1 MFTVKKPIFGSNYYP
16 EAWDRGEIDKDLD
29 RMQEMGLNCV
39 RIAEFAWK
47 TMEPEEGR
55 YDFSLFREVVDK
67 CRDRGISVIMGTPT
81 ACPPRWLE
89 EKRPELL
96 ATDFKGVKFH
106 HGARRNVCPNDPVFR
121 EYCVK
126 ITEAMAKEFC
136 RDENIIGWQIDNE
149 IDPAKD
155 VFGCCCPICTAKFRE
170 YEKKKYGGDIDALN
184 REWGNYVFSQQ
195 YDDFSQLDH
204 PYPQWNHPSFVY
216 NWSAFQVESQHEF
229 IKLQYDTLK
238 KYVTVPI
245 GTDMMP
251 TFAHDYDMWAESA
264 DVMQFNQYFFG
275 AELPTAAM
283 WYDFMR
289 TVKPRPFWLTE
300 TSCCWNGGTVKLNM
314 RPAGFN
320 LANVFLAYSLGAE
333 TVNYWLWRAHYGG
346 QELEHGACTLS
357 SGAPSHVA
365 GEIKQLSDTLGE
377 LSAYLNGTKPD
388 KSGIAVHVSTPA
400 ANTFRFQGMVP
411 DFNYHAAIGKFH
423 SAIRK
428 AGFRPDLI
436 VPSADLAD
444 YNLIFTPCI
453 PDLTDRDLIT
463 RATNR
468 VKEGATWVVGP
479 LSDNRNRSGA
489 KPTDRN
495 LVHLERLADVKQLYI
510 LPADE
515 KYTVGLGE
523 KTFVPDKTVYEVY
536 ECGEKSKPL
545 AKYLDGAYT
554 AGKTAIAVAP
564 LGKGKIIVLGVIPEE
579 TAFIDFVGEEAKNCG
594 ITRRFRATYNVACA
608 FRSGEAGEILTATET
623 LDEYGSFAAP
633 FSSVD
638 LITKTCYNEGESVTL
653 APYGIAVLKKID

>member
-1 MFTVKKPIFGSNYYP
+1 
-16 EAWDRGEIDKDLD
+16 
-29 RMQEMGLNCV
+29 
-39 RIAEFAWK
+39 
-47 TMEPEEGR
+47 
-55 YDFSLFREVVDK
+55 
-67 CRDRGISVIMGTPT
+67 
-81 ACPPRWLE
+81 
-89 EKRPELL
+89 
-96 ATDFKGVKFH
+96 
-106 HGARRNVCPNDPVFR
+106 
-121 EYCVK
+121 
-126 ITEAMAKEFC
+126 
-136 RDENIIGWQIDNE
+136 
-149 IDPAKD
+149 
-155 VFGCCCPICTAKFRE
+155 
-170 YEKKKYGGDIDALN
+170 
-184 REWGNYVFSQQ
+184 
-195 YDDFSQLDH
+195 
-204 PYPQWNHPSFVY
+204 
-216 NWSAFQVESQHEF
+216 
-229 IKLQYDTLK
+229 
-238 KYVTVPI
+238 
-245 GTDMMP
+245 
-251 TFAHDYDMWAESA
+251 
-264 DVMQFNQYFFG
+264 
-275 AELPTAAM
+275 
-283 WYDFMR
+283 
-289 TVKPRPFWLTE
+289 
-300 TSCCWNGGTVKLNM
+300 M

-545 AKYLDGAYT
+545 ATYLDGAYT
-554 AGKTAIAVAP
+554 AGKQ
-564 LGKGKIIVLGVIPEE
+564 
-579 TAFIDFVGEEAKNCG
+579 
-594 ITRRFRATYNVACA
+594 
-608 FRSGEAGEILTATET
+608 RSPSLRSEKARL
-623 LDEYGSFAAP
+623 SFSA
-633 FSSVD
+633 
-638 LITKTCYNEGESVTL
+638 
-653 APYGIAVLKKID
+653 